1 MKEKLTESKLDTS
14 LVHEE
19 ITKTCTPKK
28 EVAPAVASAP
38 FPKIKF
44 KIKFTDYAIEKFM
57 SSFGV
62 PPKERIY
69 TPFDV
74 SRQSALKGLR
84 LCQYLKG
91 KKKYFVLNYWYNRRS
106 LPWTVG
112 EFRLGIFGVKQC
124 QDKIHDIVRTHCDD
138 KGRWIKDPKLTV
150 RDKEIR
156 IAKAVVVDSQKVTIN
171 HVIEKYA
178 EAGFPRKKGKTKKGS
193 SIRRD
198 CLNLFGHNWRTKHL
212 IYYKYYLDKLN
223 IFMFLFLPFFLLIV
237 TI

>member
-1 MKEKLTESKLDTS
+1 MTVMKENKTDSKLDTS
-14 LVHEE
+14 LVHDE
-19 ITKTCTPKK
+19 ITKTCTPRK

-38 FPKIKF
+38 SPKITF

-138 KGRWIKDPKLTV
+138 KGRWIKDPKQTV
-150 RDKEIR
+150 RDKETR
-156 IAKAVVVDSQKVTIN
+156 IEKAVIDDSLKLTIN
-171 HVIEKYA
+171 EVIVRLYK
-178 EAGFPRKKGKTKKGS
+178 PR
-193 SIRRD
+193 
-198 CLNLFGHNWRTKHL
+198 
-212 IYYKYYLDKLN
+212 
-223 IFMFLFLPFFLLIV
+223 FL
-237 TI
+237 